1 VRTAASHTF
10 GWVAHRAMAGDPVPM
25 TAAPLG
31 WRHDGR
37 PDWRLAN
44 QTAAD
49 GADAV
54 VAWLEHEW
62 LLGL

>member
-1 VRTAASHTF
+1 
-10 GWVAHRAMAGDPVPM
+10 MAGDPVPM